1 MILVAI
7 GIFFIGN
14 DELNEYNQNSNYSDE
29 YMKIN
34 TDPIF
39 SYTPIPEEVKE
50 KMLRFSMP
58 ENIPLSFDEL
68 SYLTL
73 SYYGFDGNTYVGEM
87 IVNKRV
93 AAMLLIYLRNI

>member
-1 MILVAI
+1 
-7 GIFFIGN
+7 
-14 DELNEYNQNSNYSDE
+14 
-29 YMKIN
+29 MKIN

-39 SYTPIPEEVKE
+39 SYTPIPKEVKE
-50 KMLRFSMP
+50 KMLGFSMP

-73 SYYGFDGNTYVGEM
+73 SYYGFDGNTHVGEM

-93 AAMLLIYLRNI
+93 AADVVDIFKEIYEKNILLIK